1 MGYYE
6 TECMEAAKELISKNR
21 NTLGKWITEKMQ
33 KHSNLNRENADYAF
47 TGLLYQLFQ
56 FEPFSEYLGIDMKS
70 GVVDERPA
78 RNLSILSSILG
89 KYEYLHRMY
98 TKRHMIDVHILPYF
112 KERKVA
118 EITPL
123 DIKKWQNEI
132 KKKGFSDTYL
142 KTIHAQLC
150 AIFNYRTAF

>member
-1 MGYYE
+1 MAGYYNK
-6 TECMEAAKELISKNR
+6 EAN
-21 NTLGKWITEKMQ
+21 GKWSVQ
-33 KHSNLNRENADYAF
+33 FYHVDYA
-47 TGLLYQLFQ
+47 GIRRRKRK
-56 FEPFSEYLGIDMKS
+56 LGFDSKREAEDWKEEFIRKAQANMDMRFDS
-70 GVVDERPA
+70 FVDEYFEMISHDIRQ
-78 RNLSILSSILG
+78 ST
-89 KYEYLHRMY
+89 MY